1 MLTTFQ
7 HVSAQVAARSPYPLA
22 LQCLISLVL
31 LATPLN
37 ALVAGVGANSLHF
50 WALVA
55 LMLLQLLLCSFVPI
69 RRLRCWQQLA
79 VLIGLGGIVTI
90 ASAFVPVTMLTYVL
104 LTIVL
109 QAIYLFRPWLWIPFA
124 CLVWLGWNGTLLLVS
139 SSLLDWLQS
148 NLTLAFPATCILIA
162 AIVYA
167 RQHRHH
173 AQVQQLLD
181 QMQSRYDTL
190 LVKLRDVQQRTA
202 LEERHRLM
210 QMITKDISTAIA
222 NTEQSVVAAINQAQT
237 NLGKFQVTMAQ
248 TRLSASAAIERLRG
262 SVATLRGGY
271 QQYVAYP
278 AIGPALAIAQPVD
291 DILTVRSRKALTW
304 ILPLVFVAL
313 ALPLAQFHQPFG
325 PIIIGKLLL
334 FCGILLLL
342 YIFTQHLRHPLLI
355 QAGLAGQSVAVLTL
369 VTATQTMPLLFG
381 LLLVMWQI
389 ALRLSTAQ
397 IVTIVLGVYA
407 SIGLVLAWVLPFTD
421 DYSTYLLVMGVVG
434 ATVVGLLATARR
446 QLSRL
451 HDAEARLAH
460 LATLVRELEQQE
472 AEVRTLA
479 IAAEHTHLAR
489 ELHDDLGSRLVL
501 LNVQL
506 QLVEDLIEEDPA
518 AAVEQLLTTR
528 EQLSVIWS
536 SIGTI
541 AAGESLLG
549 GTTLAPALQALIL
562 LYQSRVRPH
571 IELVIAGSLT
581 ALSAEV
587 AHTIYR
593 VVQEGL
599 TNACKYADAHHI
611 AVNVTCEAFQI
622 QVCVRDDGRGV
633 ALSADLPHSHV
644 TSAPGKFGIAGLRE
658 RAILLGGT
666 VDAGPLPEGGF
677 GLALTLPLQET
688 PR

>member
-7 HVSAQVAARSPYPLA
+7 RMSAQVAARSPYPLA
-22 LQCLISLVL
+22 LQGLLSLVL

-37 ALVAGVGANSLHF
+37 ALVAGFGGHPLRF
-50 WALVA
+50 WAIVI
-55 LMLLQLLLCSFVPI
+55 LMLFQLLICSIVPI

-79 VLIGLGGIVTI
+79 VLVVMSGIVTL
-90 ASAFVPVTMLTYVL
+90 ASAIIPVTMLTYVL

-109 QAIYLFRPWLWIPFA
+109 QAIYLFRPWIWIPFA
-124 CLVWLGWNGTLLLVS
+124 CLVWLGWNGTLFLVS
-139 SSLLDWLQS
+139 SNLLDWLQS

-181 QMQSRYDTL
+181 QMQYHYDTL
-190 LVKLRDVQQRTA
+190 LVKLRDVQQHAA

-210 QMITKDISTAIA
+210 QMITSDISSALA
-222 NTEQSVVAAINQAQT
+222 NTEQSVVTAIGQAQT
-237 NLGKFQVTMAQ
+237 NLGKFQATMAQ
-248 TRLSASAAIERLRG
+248 TRLAASAAIERLRG
-262 SVATLRGGY
+262 SVAALRGEH

-278 AIGPALAIAQPVD
+278 ALGPAMNLVQPVD

-304 ILPLVFVAL
+304 ILPLVFVTL
-313 ALPLAQFHQPFG
+313 ALPLAQFYQPFDL
-325 PIIIGKLLL
+325 IVIGKLLL
-334 FCGILLLL
+334 FCGILLIL
-342 YIFTQHLRHPLLI
+342 YVFTQHLRHPLLI
-355 QAGLAGQSVAVLTL
+355 QAGLAAQSVAVLTL

-389 ALRLSTAQ
+389 ALRLSTVQ
-397 IVTIVLGVYA
+397 IVTVVLGVYT
-407 SIGLVLAWVLPFTD
+407 SIGFVLAWALPVTD
-421 DYSTYLLVMGVVG
+421 DYSTYLLVMAVVG
-434 ATVVGLLATARR
+434 AVVVGLLGTARR
-446 QLSRL
+446 QLSRRRA
-451 HDAEARLAH
+451 DETRLAH
-460 LATLVRELEQQE
+460 LATLIREIEQQE

-506 QLVEDLIEEDPA
+506 QLVEDLIEDDPA
-518 AAVEQLLTTR
+518 AALEQLVTTR

-541 AAGESLLG
+541 AAGKSLLD

-562 LYQSRVRPH
+562 PYQSRVRPH
-571 IELVIAGSLT
+571 IELAITGALT

-611 AVNVTCEAFQI
+611 VVTILCEAG
-622 QVCVRDDGRGV
+622 QVQTCVRDDGRGV
-633 ALSADLPHSHV
+633 APSADLTHCGGAN
-644 TSAPGKFGIAGLRE
+644 TPGKFGIAGLRE
-658 RAILLGGT
+658 RALLLGGN

-677 GLALTLPLQET
+677 GLALTLPLQEAL
-688 PR
+688 R